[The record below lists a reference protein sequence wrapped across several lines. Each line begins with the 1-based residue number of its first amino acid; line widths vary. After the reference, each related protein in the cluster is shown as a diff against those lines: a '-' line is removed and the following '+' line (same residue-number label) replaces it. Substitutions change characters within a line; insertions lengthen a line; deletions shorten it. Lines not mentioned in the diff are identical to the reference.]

1 MNTMTLADIRWDL
14 ILGGF
19 GLFMFGIKFM
29 GDGLKSFAGDKLRD
43 YIDKYTSNPI
53 KGVLIGAIITIFIQS
68 SSATTAITIGLV
80 RAGLMKLEQ
89 AAGIIFGANIG
100 TTVTAFLISLS
111 IDQYSLYF
119 VFIGGLIVSFA
130 RKKKMRYV
138 GEIVLGFGS
147 LFYGL
152 MIMGDSLKAL
162 KDLPEFVQ
170 IVQTLSNQPIFSLV
184 AGTIMTAIIQ
194 SSSAAIGVIQKIYES
209 GAVPFIA
216 VLPFIFG
223 SNIGTTITG
232 ILAALGGS
240 LSAKRT
246 AGLHTIFN
254 IIGTLIGMI
263 LLYPY
268 AHLIM
273 WLTKILN
280 LEPMM
285 QIAFTHI
292 IFNLTTTLL
301 LLPFLKQL
309 CNVVRKIIPGNE
321 PERIEINIDEL
332 ETIQDSAVPSVS
344 LNVAQKA
351 IIKLGTVVEH
361 NVKDTQVFF
370 NNPSNS
376 EEKEIIQQSENLI
389 NSLDHKITDYI
400 LRVSNMPHMTE
411 NDMAQMNIHLQVVKN
426 LERIGDLAINLSE
439 FFDMVKEDKG
449 DFTPEAK
456 DDINQMYEMFDH
468 MLNLSLEI
476 YQTKNYSSYNALLE
490 DENYM
495 DGLEYQARQSHFK
508 RMHQNVCLNGVAS
521 SVYCDIL
528 STLERMSDHCC
539 NIARYAI
546 NDDKTITQI
555 D

>member
-268 AHLIM
+268 ANLIM

-332 ETIQDSAVPSVS
+332 ETIQDSAVTSVS

-546 NDDKTITQI
+546 NDDKTITLI

>member
-268 AHLIM
+268 ANLIM